1 MDNKQTRSWLDE
13 QWKRISHDRPE
24 DPVVDRLV
32 NSRVVSVRYALPTQI
47 LGKIANPS
55 RDILAIQAAG
65 GKNGW
70 DARSFAKNV
79 IVPWVTDNRNIL
91 GTSTDPYVGK
101 PLRRERLDSKAALKN
116 PDLWNELVN
125 FLKPL
130 ETAGRQELENALRR
144 CLESIARRGRRQD
157 VQFIFPQRI
166 SLERLCEMTEDFFRR
181 PSGGLRPMAVCV
193 SLMEVIGDALDLFD
207 EVASQ
212 GINEADAQSD
222 VPADI
227 MCYKD
232 GVATLVVEVKDRTIT
247 MDDCASTMTKAR
259 GDNITGVLFATPGI
273 KDGHENA
280 IRAFKGKVWRE
291 GRNLYHTDIVSIMR
305 HVFVLLDEKWRIV
318 LIKRISDELKARG
331 RYEDRAE
338 WSEQCMA
345 S

>member
-79 IVPWVTDNRNIL
+79 IVPWVTNNRNIL

-101 PLRRERLDSKAALKN
+101 PLRRERLDSKTALKN
-116 PDLWNELVN
+116 PDLWKELVD

-181 PSGGLRPMAVCV
+181 PSGGLR
-193 SLMEVIGDALDLFD
+193 
-207 EVASQ
+207 
-212 GINEADAQSD
+212 ADGRLCLPHGSD
-222 VPADI
+222 
-227 MCYKD
+227 
-232 GVATLVVEVKDRTIT
+232 
-247 MDDCASTMTKAR
+247 R
-259 GDNITGVLFATPGI
+259 GCSG
-273 KDGHENA
+273 
-280 IRAFKGKVWRE
+280 
-291 GRNLYHTDIVSIMR
+291 
-305 HVFVLLDEKWRIV
+305 FV
-318 LIKRISDELKARG
+318 
-331 RYEDRAE
+331 
-338 WSEQCMA
+338 
-345 S
+345 